1 MSNKNLIDFETFFE
15 ILKYI
20 RAGNLIL
27 EEKLRNP
34 VFVFIFV
41 ATV

>member
-1 MSNKNLIDFETFFE
+1 MLNRKLIDFETFFF
-15 ILKYI
+15 KYI

-27 EEKLRNP
+27 EETFQNP

-41 ATV
+41 TTI

>member
-1 MSNKNLIDFETFFE
+1 MLNRKLIDFETVF
-15 ILKYI
+15 LKKNI

-27 EEKLRNP
+27 EETFRNP

-41 ATV
+41 TTI